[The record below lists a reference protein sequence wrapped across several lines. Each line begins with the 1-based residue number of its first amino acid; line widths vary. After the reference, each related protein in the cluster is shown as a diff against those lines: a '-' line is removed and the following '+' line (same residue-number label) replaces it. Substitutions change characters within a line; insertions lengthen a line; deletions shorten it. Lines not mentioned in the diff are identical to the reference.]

1 MKRQAYLAAG
11 GVSLALGV
19 VGIVLPLLPTV
30 PFLILAAFCFGRGDR
45 RVERWLLDHPRFGPS
60 IVRWRERGAISR
72 KGKIAAT
79 VAFAVSV
86 AAAIAFAPPPWALA
100 PAAAAL
106 ICGAWIWSRPEA

>member
-11 GVSLALGV
+11 SVSLALGALGV
-19 VGIVLPLLPTV
+19 VLPLLPTV
-30 PFLILAAFCFGRGDR
+30 PFLILAAFCFGRSDP
-45 RVERWLLDHPRFGPS
+45 RVERWLLEHPSFGAS
-60 IVRWRERGAISR
+60 IRQWRERGAISR

-86 AAAIAFAPPPWALA
+86 ALAVALAPPPWALA

-106 ICGAWIWSRPEA
+106 ICGVWIWSRPEA